1 MLGLLFAGMYI
12 AVNLAVIGFYLRERR
27 AEFNV
32 FKHLLVP
39 ILGVVAMIPA
49 ALSVIGGLT
58 IPFVDVTLDPWTGAL
73 ALTAPIVAIWMAI
86 GIVIYVVLR
95 SQNPEALGRLG
106 QIYGGEA
113 PSPSD
118 SGD

>member
-1 MLGLLFAGMYI
+1 
-12 AVNLAVIGFYLRERR
+12 
-27 AEFNV
+27 
-32 FKHLLVP
+32 
-39 ILGVVAMIPA
+39 
-49 ALSVIGGLT
+49 
-58 IPFVDVTLDPWTGAL
+58 
-73 ALTAPIVAIWMAI
+73 MAI